1 MTIVQW
7 SDEFK
12 TGEKEIDKEHW
23 GLFALINDLGDK
35 VAQGAARDS
44 IGVTIEALV
53 AYVDVHFEHEE
64 RLMRETGFPGLD
76 DHLITHKALEQQVDE
91 FKKDFEH
98 DQDKFD
104 FDRLM
109 EFLSNWLSE
118 HILKQD
124 MKFAAFHKKYMANK

>member
-1 MTIVQW
+1 M
-7 SDEFK
+7 
-12 TGEKEIDKEHW
+12 
-23 GLFALINDLGDK
+23 
-35 VAQGAARDS
+35 AQGAARDS

-76 DHLITHKALEQQVDE
+76 KHLIAHKAREQQVDE

-104 FDRLM
+104 FDALM

-124 MKFAAFHKKYMANK
+124 MKFAAFHKKQIANS